1 MSPVIGFA
9 KALTKHP
16 ENLQGLSYAWLEA
29 PLAARLVRLA
39 DVLDWQDLTVWPS
52 GRVFGEPGEYRWQR
66 NSDDTLH
73 AVLLLED
80 GPLPGEFGPGVPLQQ
95 EGESDLI
102 LWGKWVNPEEDP
114 QGRPNGGPRFYANE
128 IPRVQPYP
136 LDLKSQPKEDETP
149 RLVIRCYRAV
159 NEDKGEFVRC
169 VGFTMKGKEE
179 ED

>member
-29 PLAARLVRLA
+29 PLDARLARLA
-39 DVLDWQDLTVWPS
+39 DVPNWQDLTVWPS
-52 GRVFGEPGEYRWQR
+52 GRLFGEPGEYRWQR
-66 NSDDTLH
+66 NSDGTLH
-73 AVLLLED
+73 TVLLLENE
-80 GPLPGEFGPGVPLQQ
+80 PLPAEFGPGVPLQQ

-114 QGRPNGGPRFYANE
+114 QGKPNGGPRFYANE
-128 IPRVQPYP
+128 IPRAQPYP
-136 LDLKSQPKEDETP
+136 LDLQSPLQEGHTP
-149 RLVIRCYRAV
+149 RLVIRRYRTV
-159 NEDKGEFVRC
+159 KEDAGEFLRC
-169 VGFTMKGKEE
+169 VGFELRGREE